1 MMKRMVRL
9 LVLSAVLA
17 SALAISAF
25 AADFTHCADA
35 LHELGLFQGT
45 ESGYELDRAPSRVEA
60 GVMLVRLLGAEEDAL
75 AAEAR
80 ARGISYGQLA
90 ASTTAQEQK
99 EIVEAW
105 AAKREARIKAERA
118 ARAEKAAA
126 EAARPRKKKKKKKK

>member
-1 MMKRMVRL
+1 M
-9 LVLSAVLA
+9 
-17 SALAISAF
+17 
-25 AADFTHCADA
+25 
-35 LHELGLFQGT
+35 EL
-45 ESGYELDRAPSRVEA
+45 
-60 GVMLVRLLGAEEDAL
+60 DAL

-90 ASTTAQEQK
+90 ASTTAQEQN

-118 ARAEKAAA
+118 ARAEKAA

>member
-1 MMKRMVRL
+1 M
-9 LVLSAVLA
+9 
-17 SALAISAF
+17 
-25 AADFTHCADA
+25 
-35 LHELGLFQGT
+35 EL
-45 ESGYELDRAPSRVEA
+45 
-60 GVMLVRLLGAEEDAL
+60 DAL

-80 ARGISYGQLA
+80 ARGISCGQLA

>member
-1 MMKRMVRL
+1 MKLRSRCCRRRAGGTVCCWSRRAGRGGSGSGRRRDEPLNKRGLNM
-9 LVLSAVLA
+9 
-17 SALAISAF
+17 
-25 AADFTHCADA
+25 
-35 LHELGLFQGT
+35 EL
-45 ESGYELDRAPSRVEA
+45 
-60 GVMLVRLLGAEEDAL
+60 DAL

-126 EAARPRKKKKKKKK
+126 EAARPRKKKKKK

>member
-1 MMKRMVRL
+1 MKLRSRCCRRRAGGTVCCWSRRAGRGGRDEPLNKRGLNM
-9 LVLSAVLA
+9 
-17 SALAISAF
+17 
-25 AADFTHCADA
+25 
-35 LHELGLFQGT
+35 EL
-45 ESGYELDRAPSRVEA
+45 
-60 GVMLVRLLGAEEDAL
+60 DAL

-126 EAARPRKKKKKKKK
+126 EAARPRKKKKKK

>member
-1 MMKRMVRL
+1 M
-9 LVLSAVLA
+9 
-17 SALAISAF
+17 
-25 AADFTHCADA
+25 
-35 LHELGLFQGT
+35 EL
-45 ESGYELDRAPSRVEA
+45 
-60 GVMLVRLLGAEEDAL
+60 DAL

-118 ARAEKAAA
+118 ADGGGDGSHVQHMLHAGADMVIGGGEEDLRLMLEPP
-126 EAARPRKKKKKKKK
+126 EGR

>member
-1 MMKRMVRL
+1 M
-9 LVLSAVLA
+9 
-17 SALAISAF
+17 
-25 AADFTHCADA
+25 
-35 LHELGLFQGT
+35 EL
-45 ESGYELDRAPSRVEA
+45 
-60 GVMLVRLLGAEEDAL
+60 DAL

-90 ASTTAQEQK
+90 ASTTAQERK

-126 EAARPRKKKKKKKK
+126 EAAGPRKKKKKKKK